1 MDLLRNNCCW
11 PHRMEEYFL
20 PIGSGEMSEGHKK
33 LIDKTDSKV
42 SEER

>member
-1 MDLLRNNCCW
+1 MSL
-11 PHRMEEYFL
+11 YFL
-20 PIGSGEMSEGHKK
+20 PIGSGEIPEGHKK